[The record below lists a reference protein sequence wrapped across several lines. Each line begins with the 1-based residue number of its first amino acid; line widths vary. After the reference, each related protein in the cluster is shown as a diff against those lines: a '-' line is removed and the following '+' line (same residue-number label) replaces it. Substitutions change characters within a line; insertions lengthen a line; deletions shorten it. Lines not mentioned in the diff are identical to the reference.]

1 MTFRAVIIA
10 LILVQAEVEL
20 STMLNHCN
28 VERREQ
34 NVVFVIELRH
44 GHNEQTMI
52 LARITIY
59 NRRAGIC
66 SRTISTQQLAWQ
78 RLFEV
83 SHQSFFESQI
93 THRFMIK
100 VHY

>member
-52 LARITIY
+52 LARVAIY
-59 NRRAGIC
+59 DGRTSVS
-66 SRTISTQQLAWQ
+66 SRTIRSQQFTTQ
-78 RLFEV
+78 
-83 SHQSFFESQI
+83 
-93 THRFMIK
+93 
-100 VHY
+100 